1 MNWLLILVVAVV
13 AGLAYRGYKKGLIQ
27 MVLSVVVIILSV
39 VVTGIFAPV
48 ISKSLCESKVVL
60 NYVSD
65 GVNEGL
71 GIEKNLKKMTQQAAG
86 SIRGKKNNNTKKLNE
101 KERKSVIA
109 NLDLPDLLTDSIMD
123 STADMIEST
132 GQVTANRFSNYICD
146 SLAIIII
153 RTLTYVA
160 TFLVARIILHILFTL
175 FKVVDRIPG
184 VEAFNELAGC
194 AVGVVTGLLVV
205 WIGFML
211 LVAFSSTS
219 FGQECYRCIN
229 ESPVLAFLYNN
240 NLLLKWILSSLS

>member
-1 MNWLLILVVAVV
+1 MNWLLVVVMAVV
-13 AGLAYRGYKKGLIQ
+13 AGLAYRGYKKGLIR
-27 MVLSVVVIILSV
+27 MVLSVAVIVLSV
-39 VVTGIFAPV
+39 VVTGILGPV

-71 GIEKNLKKMTQQAAG
+71 EIEENLNKMTQQAAG
-86 SIRGKKNNNTKKLNE
+86 SIRGNKKDYSQILDI
-101 KERKSVIA
+101 KEQKSVIA
-109 NLDLPDLLTDSIMD
+109 NLDLPDLLTDSVMD

-132 GQVTANRFSNYICD
+132 GQVTASRFSKYICD

-153 RTLTYVA
+153 RVITYVVI
-160 TFLVARIILHILFTL
+160 FFVARIILQILVTIFN
-175 FKVVDRIPG
+175 VVDHIPG
-184 VEAFNELAGC
+184 VEEVNELAGC
-194 AVGVVTGLLVV
+194 AVGAATGLLVV
-205 WIGFML
+205 WIGFMF

-229 ESPVLAFLYNN
+229 ESDILAFLYNN